1 MRVADFFCGGGGFS
15 EGFRQA
21 GFEIVFAV
29 DKWEPAVTTYRGN
42 KPGVNVI
49 QDDVIRISL
58 LSDEEFEKAV
68 PDSEVIIGS
77 PPCQAF
83 SHSNKSGNGDKT
95 LGIQLIE
102 AYLRIIARKKA
113 KPNSALQ
120 YWVLENVPAVKDYI
134 KEEYSAKDLGL
145 QGSIVLHPHEGAAG
159 IYNAKY
165 FGAPTNRERY
175 LCGEFPKPQQTH
187 TDKTVVTLR
196 QVLAALGDP
205 ASEENDLIY
214 DVNYPGFCMNRK
226 DVTDHRY
233 IYELASFEWETAK
246 RLKQDKGYMGK
257 MSFPENLDK
266 PARTVMATMTASA
279 REAMILGYGE
289 GKYRL
294 PTVREAASMMSFPID
309 YQFYGKSKATKHTLV
324 GNAVPPKLSYAVAK
338 AILLNSGEKIPEKYI
353 PIHHDSN
360 IAFLNLN
367 GTKFSLKQ
375 EQPRKDNAKFK
386 YHIPYL
392 ILAAYRV
399 ELTNYHSD
407 FEKKKYKWDAEI
419 HHSQGKKKAKFFT
432 PNLSKSMVSAMY
444 TERVEQYI
452 SKKCADASSFQRFQ
466 NLFCMT
472 TQQRII
478 VKKDGPY
485 ELLADIRQF
494 IDTLL
499 PDEEKMQLITINA
512 ELQQVPQA
520 IAIGYYILKSI
531 RNVLVSQEFL
541 SVDREQKKTTFWVH
555 PNFES
560 MLAQFCKKSSTTLSL
575 KQLQARLEAD
585 AIAGAKAESFVLKYE
600 RRRICNPVLQRQ
612 IKQISE
618 IDVCAG
624 YDIISYE
631 NDKSTFYDRFI
642 EVKAIPQK
650 PSFFWSRNELEIAK
664 LHGEKY
670 FLYLVDLSKIENAE
684 YCPQIIS
691 NPVQSIM
698 KSPDWIVEPE
708 SYHVQKI

>member
-42 KPGVNVI
+42 KPEVNVI

-58 LSDEEFEKAV
+58 LSDEEFEKIV

-246 RLKQDKGYMGK
+246 RLKQTGY
-257 MSFPENLDK
+257 
-266 PARTVMATMTASA
+266 
-279 REAMILGYGE
+279 
-289 GKYRL
+289 
-294 PTVREAASMMSFPID
+294 
-309 YQFYGKSKATKHTLV
+309 
-324 GNAVPPKLSYAVAK
+324 
-338 AILLNSGEKIPEKYI
+338 
-353 PIHHDSN
+353 
-360 IAFLNLN
+360 
-367 GTKFSLKQ
+367 
-375 EQPRKDNAKFK
+375 
-386 YHIPYL
+386 
-392 ILAAYRV
+392 
-399 ELTNYHSD
+399 
-407 FEKKKYKWDAEI
+407 
-419 HHSQGKKKAKFFT
+419 
-432 PNLSKSMVSAMY
+432 NLSS
-444 TERVEQYI
+444 
-452 SKKCADASSFQRFQ
+452 
-466 NLFCMT
+466 
-472 TQQRII
+472 
-478 VKKDGPY
+478 
-485 ELLADIRQF
+485 
-494 IDTLL
+494 
-499 PDEEKMQLITINA
+499 
-512 ELQQVPQA
+512 
-520 IAIGYYILKSI
+520 
-531 RNVLVSQEFL
+531 
-541 SVDREQKKTTFWVH
+541 
-555 PNFES
+555 
-560 MLAQFCKKSSTTLSL
+560 
-575 KQLQARLEAD
+575 
-585 AIAGAKAESFVLKYE
+585 
-600 RRRICNPVLQRQ
+600 
-612 IKQISE
+612 
-618 IDVCAG
+618 
-624 YDIISYE
+624 
-631 NDKSTFYDRFI
+631 
-642 EVKAIPQK
+642 
-650 PSFFWSRNELEIAK
+650 
-664 LHGEKY
+664 
-670 FLYLVDLSKIENAE
+670 
-684 YCPQIIS
+684 
-691 NPVQSIM
+691 
-698 KSPDWIVEPE
+698 
-708 SYHVQKI
+708 